1 MGLTELLNEGHEL
14 YFVTL
19 HLKNV
24 SQPTETMQEISATHE
39 LLNKALKEMRKFART
54 EKRELYFM
62 RISGTKSDDATTP
75 HQLHTHAIF
84 SLIPDG
90 EPMPSKSHPHRYQSE
105 TFQKIAEK
113 YGLRVWISK
122 VYSPKYLAQYMC
134 RNLRQLNDAALSGHI
149 DLPSGYNRV
158 SFSQNW
164 WKSDYLRNLA
174 KRRAKRHTAVKV
186 TSNDWKQLVPKLP
199 EMSLLGDFLFIRC
212 ATSGWKCRQVHL
224 SVVYCIT
231 MLSDEFKRNHALS
244 SIGLFS
250 SEKGGRGILDISGHE
265 FSSIPQFEM
274 SKHKSVNGGKS

>member
-1 MGLTELLNEGHEL
+1 
-14 YFVTL
+14 
-19 HLKNV
+19 
-24 SQPTETMQEISATHE
+24 
-39 LLNKALKEMRKFART
+39 
-54 EKRELYFM
+54 
-62 RISGTKSDDATTP
+62 
-75 HQLHTHAIF
+75 
-84 SLIPDG
+84 
-90 EPMPSKSHPHRYQSE
+90 MPSKSHPHRYQSE

-231 MLSDEFKRNHALS
+231 MLSDEFKREIMLYRPLGYSAQKRVVAV
-244 SIGLFS
+244 FS
-250 SEKGGRGILDISGHE
+250 TSQVMNSVQSRNSRCQNTKVSTVARVRYKYCE
-265 FSSIPQFEM
+265 
-274 SKHKSVNGGKS
+274 SKHSEWTTDTYKGRKSLGGAAYHLTRPPPIPVNYQPLRNFEWGKFKSMIC